1 MSTRLRV
8 VKPED
13 PDEPID
19 RYLHEVRSGTTS
31 TIPYERLMIFYRKQK
46 MFKEELDVI
55 DRGLEMLHTFYKN
68 QQKMALGDRIPPS
81 IKSLSDKISKS
92 MGLHDKKG
100 NELYLPEP
108 IPKWTRRRLVTEQKL
123 KKQTAP
129 AAPKKKA
136 KKKKATK
143 KSK

>member
-1 MSTRLRV
+1 MSTRLRM

-13 PDEPID
+13 PDEPVD

-31 TIPYERLMIFYRKQK
+31 TIPYERLMIYYRKQK

-55 DRGLEMLHTFYKN
+55 DRGIEMLHTFYKN
-68 QQKMALGDRIPPS
+68 QQKMALGDRIPQS

-92 MGLHDKKG
+92 TGLHDKKG
-100 NELYLPEP
+100 NDLYLPEP
-108 IPKWTRRRLVTEQKL
+108 IPKWTRRRLVAEQKL
-123 KKQTAP
+123 KRQTAP

-136 KKKKATK
+136 KQKKVTK